1 MALSAAKKASDARH
15 QEKLMQIMVKP
26 YIEEG
31 ETIKAAAKEAKQ
43 STQAYILQ
51 AVRERME
58 RESANKYY
66 IGIPKS
72 AADQAGQK
80 DGITGK
86 EWLIE
91 TIKNALSED

>member
-58 RESANKYY
+58 RDSSNKYY

-72 AADQAGQK
+72 AADRAGEKNNQ
-80 DGITGK
+80 TGK

-91 TIKNALSED
+91 TVKKALEE

>member
-1 MALSAAKKASDARH
+1 MPVSEKKRRSNDAYNAKCDFIAVRPMLEDGAVIR
-15 QEKLMQIMVKP
+15 
-26 YIEEG
+26 
-31 ETIKAAAKEAKQ
+31 ETAKAAGQ
-43 STQAYILQ
+43 SLQGYILQ

-58 RESANKYY
+58 RDSANKYY

-80 DGITGK
+80 NNQTGK

-91 TIKNALSED
+91 TVKKALED